1 MKHIILVGMPGCG
14 KTSVAKKLSTLTGC
28 AYVDLDQFIEKELGQ
43 SIVNIF
49 NTLGEV
55 FFRQKESELLKQIIE
70 NNQERIII
78 STGGGTF
85 INLENQELCLNKGIV
100 FWINMIIHL
109 IAPRIKNT
117 NVRPMFQ
124 NTDVFFKLKT
134 LFAMREEFYQHAHY
148 EIPIN
153 DFKPPKTIAL
163 IIHNILAS
171 KGL

>member
-70 NNQERIII
+70 NNQERIKAQH
-78 STGGGTF
+78 
-85 INLENQELCLNKGIV
+85 LE
-100 FWINMIIHL
+100 
-109 IAPRIKNT
+109 
-117 NVRPMFQ
+117 
-124 NTDVFFKLKT
+124 
-134 LFAMREEFYQHAHY
+134 
-148 EIPIN
+148 PIC
-153 DFKPPKTIAL
+153 
-163 IIHNILAS
+163 H
-171 KGL
+171 

>member
-85 INLENQELCLNKGIV
+85 INLENQE
-100 FWINMIIHL
+100 
-109 IAPRIKNT
+109 
-117 NVRPMFQ
+117 
-124 NTDVFFKLKT
+124 
-134 LFAMREEFYQHAHY
+134 
-148 EIPIN
+148 
-153 DFKPPKTIAL
+153 
-163 IIHNILAS
+163 
-171 KGL
+171 